1 MLLCEAWQLKFKGL
15 FIERLGE
22 VVERSGSGSG
32 KGLTHICPQM
42 RPQMRRFCHST
53 SKADYSR
60 FRVDL

>member
-32 KGLTHICPQM
+32 KGLTHI
-42 RPQMRRFCHST
+42 
-53 SKADYSR
+53 
-60 FRVDL
+60 